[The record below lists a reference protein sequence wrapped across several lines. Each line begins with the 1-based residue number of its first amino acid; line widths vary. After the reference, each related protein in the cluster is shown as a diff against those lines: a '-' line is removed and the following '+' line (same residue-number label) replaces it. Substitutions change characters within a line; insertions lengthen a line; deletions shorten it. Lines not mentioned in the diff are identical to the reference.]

1 MKYCPNC
8 GIAGVEGKKF
18 CPQCGQRLGLPEQQT
33 ETGDV
38 VHVSPQDNG
47 VISHTEPGEDRISG
61 KKQRH
66 GCLTAYL
73 IFAIIVNAAVAL
85 YYVFEGLAAFIIGAI
100 FVVLLI
106 FNIICFVALFK
117 WKKWGFWGV
126 VVCIVVGVCLNLYLE
141 LGPVSFSGLIGLGVL
156 YGVLHIGE
164 ENKGWPQLD

>member
-1 MKYCPNC
+1 MRYCPNC
-8 GIAGVEGKKF
+8 GKSEVEGKKF
-18 CPQCGQRLGLPEQQT
+18 CPQCGQRLGLSESQT
-33 ETGDV
+33 EPNDV
-38 VHVSPQDNG
+38 GNVSPQDK
-47 VISHTEPGEDRISG
+47 EPIESWMPG

-106 FNIICFVALFK
+106 FNIICFIALFK
-117 WKKWGFWGV
+117 WRKWGFWGV
-126 VVCIVVGVCLNLYLE
+126 VVCIIVGVCLNLYLE

>member
-1 MKYCPNC
+1 MKYCPSC
-8 GIAGVEGKKF
+8 GKAGVEGKKF
-18 CPQCGQRLGLPEQQT
+18 CPQCGQRFGLPEQQT
-33 ETGDV
+33 EPGDV

-47 VISHTEPGEDRISG
+47 VISHKEPKESGMSG

-73 IFAIIVNAAVAL
+73 IFAIIVNSAVAL
-85 YYVFEGLAAFIIGAI
+85 WYLLEGLVEYDIGAI
-100 FVVLLI
+100 LVTLTI
-106 FNIICFVALFK
+106 FNIVCVIALLK

-126 VVCIVVGVCLNLYLE
+126 VGLTIVGLFLNLYIG
-141 LGPVSFSGLIGLGVL
+141 LGPQSFLGLIGIGVL